1 MTDFWFFVT
10 LGFEHVLD
18 FGGFDHML
26 FLAVLV
32 VGYAIKDWPKIL
44 SLVTLF
50 TIGHMASLSYAALN
64 YFEYNTALVEFLIPV
79 TILLTALHR
88 LYVTFKGITHKK
100 PWLLYA
106 GTLFFG
112 LIHGLGFASFFRSMD
127 EASLVPLLQ
136 FAIGI
141 ESAQIVIVA
150 VVVLVGVLLSRFLKL
165 ANKLWVYIV
174 CGITIAIL
182 IPILIEL
189 WPF

>member
-1 MTDFWFFVT
+1 MTDFWFYVS
-10 LGFEHVLD
+10 LGFNHVLD
-18 FGGFDHML
+18 FDGFDHML

-32 VGYAIKDWPKIL
+32 VGYSVKDWQKVL
-44 SLVTLF
+44 GLVTLF
-50 TIGHMASLSYAALN
+50 TIGHMASLAYAALN

-88 LYVTFKGITHKK
+88 LYTTYKGIYKRSS
-100 PWLLYA
+100 WLLYV

-112 LIHGLGFASFFRSMD
+112 LIHGLGFASFFRTMD
-127 EASLVPLLQ
+127 EATLMPLLQ

-150 VVVLVGVLLSRFLKL
+150 IVVLAGVLLSRFLRL
-165 ANKLWVYIV
+165 ASRLWVYVV

-182 IPILIEL
+182 IPILIDL